1 MTNVIAIAIGLG
13 AGILL
18 IGVAQVPAWIV
29 ALLTG
34 LVLVFWHRV
43 MGALVAGLIGATRR
57 MWPDGVAETSAI
69 ARLIAWLTQVE
80 GVRDSR
86 GGWLAPDVALAMI
99 KQPGVRDDSAP
110 ATPQRSKSAERFDA
124 LAEPA
129 VFLIR
134 ERAPQS
140 RSRIG
145 GLPHLPDGLDWPEEQ
160 HFLAEI
166 HLDEIPR
173 AAAPDALPQSGV
185 FFFFADL
192 MELDR
197 GTVLYADA
205 AALMP
210 RNPPEG
216 LHDYWGLAGAGQTV
230 LPAHTVRAMELPLLN
245 PGDIDLDKNG
255 RQALQMHAIQRH
267 RDAILAVTV
276 NGEPVLSPPSETY
289 IYSMIG
295 GPKLDIP
302 NPSEGSGVKLL
313 QLDSDAGLGLMFGD
327 MGIVEFWIDEEDLRA
342 GRLDRAR
349 LDGSTC

>member
-13 AGILL
+13 AGIVL
-18 IGVAQVPAWIV
+18 IRVAQVPAWIV
-29 ALLTG
+29 VLLTG
-34 LVLVFWHRV
+34 LVLLFWHRV
-43 MGALVAGLIGATRR
+43 MGALVAGLIGVTRR
-57 MWPDGVAETSAI
+57 VWPGGVAETSVI
-69 ARLIAWLTQVE
+69 ARLIAWLTKVE

-99 KQPGVRDDSAP
+99 KRPGARDDSAP
-110 ATPQRSKSAERFDA
+110 PAPQRSKSAERFDA

-145 GLPHLPDGLDWPEEQ
+145 GLPHLPGGLDWPAGQ

-173 AAAPDALPQSGV
+173 RAAPDALPQSGV

-192 MELDR
+192 MDFDR

-205 AALMP
+205 AAETP
-210 RNPPEG
+210 REPPEG
-216 LHDYWGLAGAGQTV
+216 LHAYWDLAEAGRTV
-230 LPAHTVRAMELPLLN
+230 LPAHTVRAIELPLLN

-255 RQALQMHAIQRH
+255 RQALEMHAIQRH
-267 RDAILAVTV
+267 REAILAVTD
-276 NGEPVLSPPSETY
+276 NGAPVLAPPSETY

-327 MGIVEFWIDEEDLRA
+327 MGIMEFWIDEEDLRA

-349 LDGSTC
+349 LDGSSC